1 MRIHPE
7 LFSYSFNFSYLIII
21 ANFSYYITSFLQLL
35 DQVMKHLKIEIM
47 LKPVSLDIL
56 FFLLIHFP
64 FDLNVSFFYS

>member
-56 FFLLIHFP
+56 FF
-64 FDLNVSFFYS
+64 Y